1 MFFILNLTQ
10 QLTSTKPGVI
20 NTRPVSCFCDKDC
33 QCFSPSCHAFS
44 EGGEEGPD
52 SIEDPDSTE
61 ATIEVG
67 QWVLVEYDGEL
78 FPGTVIQVNLIS
90 KCSHL

>member
-1 MFFILNLTQ
+1 MFFFSNFTQ

-52 SIEDPDSTE
+52 SIEDPNSTE

-78 FPGTVIQVNLIS
+78 FLGTVIQVNLI
-90 KCSHL
+90 